1 MDGKERKR
9 VAFVVPPFYRL
20 IESKNNRLTP
30 AMHYMA
36 EVIYRRGHEVLFING
51 DYADDGCDYA
61 ERYSMTLNSW
71 LLGERYQN
79 GHESFDEVLRIL
91 SDFRPEIVFLSAGD
105 VLMPTVELGS
115 TQGCAY
121 LAHKIKDV
129 LGKQVVCAGYGHL
142 LKHAKESDLQDLD
155 VVIAGEG
162 EEIAAGV
169 VEANL
174 RGRLPV
180 SWCRNLDEL
189 PILTG
194 DYLYYKPRP
203 EDWDYIMS
211 MRGCPNRCIFCHQ
224 PVMRGYNVATMAP
237 ERFVRELRYRIE
249 KIGTSG
255 FYFADM
261 IFIPGVSQRN
271 TEMLER
277 LTLLKKDYPGFNWW
291 AEARVDT
298 LTKREIAEQMKA
310 SGCRHLKFGVEMA
323 NQDMLNTVK
332 KGTNLKEVKQA
343 FDLAAEYRIERTAYV
358 LLGCPG
364 FNDADYRNMWD
375 FFKELNADNYVI
387 NINVPYLGTELYEQV
402 KDKLHTLGLY
412 RDGEESLIHT
422 SLTMKDFWGISDQ
435 TLNLYFSLQGKKDD
449 SLIRKYARK
458 VVDRNVYD
466 REGKI
471 IYREA

>member
-1 MDGKERKR
+1 
-9 VAFVVPPFYRL
+9 
-20 IESKNNRLTP
+20 
-30 AMHYMA
+30 
-36 EVIYRRGHEVLFING
+36 
-51 DYADDGCDYA
+51 
-61 ERYSMTLNSW
+61 
-71 LLGERYQN
+71 
-79 GHESFDEVLRIL
+79 
-91 SDFRPEIVFLSAGD
+91 
-105 VLMPTVELGS
+105 
-115 TQGCAY
+115 
-121 LAHKIKDV
+121 
-129 LGKQVVCAGYGHL
+129 
-142 LKHAKESDLQDLD
+142 
-155 VVIAGEG
+155 
-162 EEIAAGV
+162 
-169 VEANL
+169 
-174 RGRLPV
+174 
-180 SWCRNLDEL
+180 
-189 PILTG
+189 
-194 DYLYYKPRP
+194 
-203 EDWDYIMS
+203 
-211 MRGCPNRCIFCHQ
+211 
-224 PVMRGYNVATMAP
+224 
-237 ERFVRELRYRIE
+237 LRYRIE